1 MLQVPAAATVA
12 TIQDTGPR
20 TGESRCLPPQRGAAS
35 IIRAVPQLLD
45 PEQEV
50 LPMEV
55 QSDRGDNV
63 LFAQLLEVKEASEFE
78 ESSGAALSQVKGS
91 LRRHVQ
97 FWRSIGTP
105 RYILSVTWEGFLL
118 PFRQTPP
125 GHTSRNN
132 QLWIILSLLTKP
144 LWSLYIRVEL

>member
-12 TIQDTGPR
+12 TVQDTGPR
-20 TGESRCLPPQRGAAS
+20 TAESRCLPPQTGATS

-63 LFAQLLEVKEASEFE
+63 LFAQLLGGK
-78 ESSGAALSQVKGS
+78 
-91 LRRHVQ
+91 
-97 FWRSIGTP
+97 RS
-105 RYILSVTWEGFLL
+105 
-118 PFRQTPP
+118 
-125 GHTSRNN
+125 
-132 QLWIILSLLTKP
+132 
-144 LWSLYIRVEL
+144 